1 MANPNWPE
9 SSLEALKAFK
19 EAKFITIYTHD
30 ANSVWKRIKL
40 ALEPATDIRYEQQLF
55 FNETF
60 SRKIVTAIDNENV
73 PVYHNYIPGY
83 IVLTYSP
90 RYHWVIELMLRKD
103 INADVSLGVQVP
115 LVEFYKEV
123 GIKSWSM
130 N

>member
-40 ALEPATDIRYEQQLF
+40 ALEPVTDIRHEQQLF

-60 SRKIVTAIDNENV
+60 SCKIITATDNENV
-73 PVYHNYIPGY
+73 PASFNYIPGY